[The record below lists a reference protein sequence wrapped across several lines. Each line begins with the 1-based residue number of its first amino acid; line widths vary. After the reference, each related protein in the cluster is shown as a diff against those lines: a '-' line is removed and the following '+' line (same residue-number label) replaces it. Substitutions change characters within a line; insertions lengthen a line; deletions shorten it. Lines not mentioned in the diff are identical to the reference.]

1 VINLLAGEFYKKNS
15 EKNYLTLLQF
25 QNFIVKK
32 YAMIDLYTIK
42 DPRM

>member
-1 VINLLAGEFYKKNS
+1 VINLLAGEFFKKNS
-15 EKNYLTLLQF
+15 EKIYLTLLQF